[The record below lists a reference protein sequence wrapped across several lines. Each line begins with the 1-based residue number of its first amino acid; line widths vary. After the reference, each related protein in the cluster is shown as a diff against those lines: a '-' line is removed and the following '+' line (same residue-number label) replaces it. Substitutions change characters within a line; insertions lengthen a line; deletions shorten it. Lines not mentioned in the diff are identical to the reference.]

1 MNVGQLKSLGLTVV
15 SMAAF
20 SSLSALCS
28 LSLLVTS
35 NPPAAMRRP
44 RWRLTSAVRR
54 PLAFYFEIEV

>member
-1 MNVGQLKSLGLTVV
+1 MISQVAEAPAAAGKASKRLSVV

-35 NPPAAMRRP
+35 NPPAALRRP
-44 RWRLTSAVRR
+44 RCVGR
-54 PLAFYFEIEV
+54 EGG